1 VVRQIGAELPS
12 SSTVLGLRGAGR
24 ALRVPGAL
32 AIVCV
37 IDEAISGTRAQSPAA
52 DRTPGRS
59 SGPRMLAVAVA
70 PATRAAKLGFSSF
83 PPIRESRR

>member
-37 IDEAISGTRAQSPAA
+37 IDEAIGGSRVQSPAA

-59 SGPRMLAVAVA
+59 CGPRMLAVAVA
-70 PATRAAKLGFSSF
+70 PVARAAKLGFSRF
-83 PPIRESRR
+83 PPLHESRR